1 MEPADSEHSSSLKIW
16 DYSDSESAPASSW
29 STIPNRPLPVDIGRC
44 TCVIVKEKYVEG
56 LHGGSLYTVY
66 TNFTV
71 VILCNQPFRC
81 CLGAFRITCTLSQSL
96 KRLVFDSLM
105 DYLKRVMEDNRK
117 LAVARHKRHNGR
129 SEFIVAQSIKGI
141 LGPGDDSFV
150 GSVTS
155 NLIGSK
161 YNIWDQPH
169 AVSELNEKSF
179 WKMFDTG
186 LYEQCMRKYG
196 AIL

>member
-1 MEPADSEHSSSLKIW
+1 MNEPEFILGSGSMEPADSEHSSLLKIW

-29 STIPNRPLPVDIGRC
+29 STIPNRTLLCRPLPVDIGRC
-44 TCVIVKEKYVEG
+44 TCVIVKEKSVEG

-66 TNFTV
+66 TNV
-71 VILCNQPFRC
+71 R
-81 CLGAFRITCTLSQSL
+81 
-96 KRLVFDSLM
+96 
-105 DYLKRVMEDNRK
+105 RVMEDNRK

-129 SEFIVAQSIKGI
+129 SEYIVVQSTKGI

-179 WKMFDTG
+179 WKMFDIG
-186 LYEQCMRKYG
+186 LYEQCRRKYG
-196 AIL
+196 AIS

>member
-1 MEPADSEHSSSLKIW
+1 MNEPEFILGSGSMEPADSEHSSSLKIW

-29 STIPNRPLPVDIGRC
+29 STIPNR
-44 TCVIVKEKYVEG
+44 
-56 LHGGSLYTVY
+56 
-66 TNFTV
+66 
-71 VILCNQPFRC
+71 
-81 CLGAFRITCTLSQSL
+81 
-96 KRLVFDSLM
+96 
-105 DYLKRVMEDNRK
+105 RVMEDNRK
-117 LAVARHKRHNGR
+117 LAVARHKRNNGR
-129 SEFIVAQSIKGI
+129 SEFIVAQSTKGI

-196 AIL
+196 AIS